1 MEGIEP
7 IDGVVKRVNSLVEE
21 LREEIDQIPIVDTH
35 EHILPR
41 EEALKMQVDLFAL
54 LEQSYLNADLV
65 SAGMAVG
72 AWEREGFDPR
82 EGWERIKPFIS
93 KVRNTAYYQALL
105 HAFRDLY
112 GFTDMEINEQN
123 WRELSD
129 KISYAAK
136 REDWYRYVL
145 KERAN
150 IDVALLDSPLSN
162 PFEAEREFFVPVL
175 SADPLLY
182 GYNRIVIWKRPV
194 TRVFVKSG
202 REELESQYEVEIR
215 AFDDYLSLIDLAL
228 GKAVEGGAVAL
239 KVHSA
244 YLRTLR
250 YEKVSRAEAE
260 KAFILPDDEVTETDA
275 KKFQDHVMHLLI
287 GKATEYGLPLQIHT
301 GIQHGYGNTL
311 WNSNP
316 LHLNNLFLEY
326 GEARFV
332 LFHGGYPFIS
342 ETAVLAKNFPN
353 VYLDFCW
360 LPLISP
366 EVAKRAL
373 SEWLETVPGSK
384 LAWGGD
390 CQRVEECYGHALY
403 AKQVVSEV
411 LAEKVAKGY
420 FSREIAS
427 DLARMIFRE
436 NAWQLYRLDE
446 KRNKRGMPF
455 GSEFSPCTLRRKQGL
470 LF

>member
-1 MEGIEP
+1 M
-7 IDGVVKRVNSLVEE
+7 KNSKVTERLQA
-21 LREEIDQIPIVDTH
+21 EIDQIPIVDTH

-41 EEALKMQVDLFAL
+41 KEILKMQVDLFAL
-54 LEQSYLNADLV
+54 LERSYLNADLV
-65 SAGMAVG
+65 SAGMPVG

-82 EGWERIKPFIS
+82 QGWERIKPFIS

-105 HAFRDLY
+105 RAFRDLY
-112 GFTDMEINEQN
+112 GFADAEINEQN
-123 WRELSD
+123 WEELSD
-129 KISYAAK
+129 RISAAAK

-145 KERAN
+145 KEKAN
-150 IDVALLDSPLSN
+150 IDVALLDLSN

-182 GYNRIVIWKRPV
+182 GYNRVVIWERPLLGAV
-194 TRVFVKSG
+194 EGG
-202 REELESQYEVEIR
+202 REELERQYGVKIR
-215 AFDDYLSLIDLAL
+215 TFDDYLSLIDLAL

-244 YLRTLR
+244 YRRILR

-260 KAFILPDDEVTETDA
+260 KAFIMPDDEVTPTDA
-275 KKFQDHVMHLLI
+275 RKFQDHFMHLII

-301 GIQHGYGNTL
+301 GIQHGHGNTL

-332 LFHGGYPFIS
+332 LFHGGYPFTG
-342 ETAVLAKNFPN
+342 EMAVLAKNFPN

-366 EVAKRAL
+366 EAARRAL
-373 SEWLETVPGSK
+373 SEWIETVPGSK

-390 CQRVEECYGHALY
+390 CRHVEECYGHVLY
-403 AKQVVSEV
+403 AKEVVSEV
-411 LAEKVAKGY
+411 LGEKVENGY
-420 FSREIAS
+420 FSQEVAS

-436 NAWQLYRLDE
+436 NAWQLYGLDE

-455 GSEFSPCTLRRKQGL
+455 GSGFTNGERLIVGRPHEEHIPWVT
-470 LF
+470 

>member
-1 MEGIEP
+1 MM
-7 IDGVVKRVNSLVEE
+7 DMKNSKVTER

-41 EEALKMQVDLFAL
+41 KEVLKMQVDLFAL
-54 LEQSYLNADLV
+54 LERSYLNADLV
-65 SAGMAVG
+65 SAGMPVE

-105 HAFRDLY
+105 RAFRDLY
-112 GFTDMEINEQN
+112 GFAEAEINEQN
-123 WRELSD
+123 WEELSD
-129 KISYAAK
+129 RISAAAK
-136 REDWYRYVL
+136 CKDWYRYVL
-145 KERAN
+145 KEKAN
-150 IDVALLDSPLSN
+150 IDVALLDSTLFN

-182 GYNRIVIWKRPV
+182 GYNRIVVWKKPV
-194 TRVFVKSG
+194 TRAFGKSG
-202 REELESQYEVEIR
+202 REELERQYGVKIR
-215 AFDDYLSLIDLAL
+215 TFDDYPSLIDLAL

-260 KAFILPDDEVTETDA
+260 KAFIMPDDEVTPTDA
-275 KKFQDHVMHLLI
+275 KKFQDHVMHLII
-287 GKATEYGLPLQIHT
+287 GKAIEYGLPLQIHT

-316 LHLNNLFLEY
+316 LHLNNLLLEY

-332 LFHGGYPFIS
+332 LFHGGYPFTG
-342 ETAVLAKNFPN
+342 EMAVLAKNFPN

-366 EVAKRAL
+366 EVARRAL
-373 SEWLETVPGSK
+373 SEWIETVPGSK

-390 CQRVEECYGHALY
+390 CQHVEECYGHVLY

-411 LAEKVAKGY
+411 LAEKVESGY
-420 FSREIAS
+420 FSQEVAS

-436 NAWQLYRLDE
+436 NAWQLYGLDE
-446 KRNKRGMPF
+446 KRNKTDMPF
-455 GSEFSPCTLRRKQGL
+455 GSGFTDGERLIVG
-470 LF
+470 

>member
-1 MEGIEP
+1 M
-7 IDGVVKRVNSLVEE
+7 KNSKVTER
-21 LREEIDQIPIVDTH
+21 LREEIDQISIVDTH

-41 EEALKMQVDLFAL
+41 KEVLKMQVDLFAL
-54 LEQSYLNADLV
+54 FERSYLNADLV
-65 SAGMAVG
+65 SAGMPVA
-72 AWEREGFDPR
+72 AWERRGFDPR
-82 EGWERIKPFIS
+82 EGWERVKPFIN
-93 KVRNTAYYQALL
+93 KVRNTAYYQALVR
-105 HAFRDLY
+105 AFRDLY
-112 GFTDMEINEQN
+112 GFADAEINEHN
-123 WRELSD
+123 WEELSD
-129 KISYAAK
+129 RISAAAK
-136 REDWYRYVL
+136 CEDWYRYVL

-150 IDVALLDSPLSN
+150 IDVALLDLPN

-182 GYNRIVIWKRPV
+182 GYNRIVVWKRPLLGA
-194 TRVFVKSG
+194 VKGG
-202 REELESQYEVEIR
+202 REELERQYGIR
-215 AFDDYLSLIDLAL
+215 LRTFDDYLSLIDLAL
-228 GKAVEGGAVAL
+228 SKAVEGGAVAS

-260 KAFILPDDEVTETDA
+260 KAFVLPDDEVTETDA
-275 KKFQDHVMHLLI
+275 KKFQDYVMHLLI

-301 GIQHGYGNTL
+301 GIQHGYGNIL

-373 SEWLETVPGSK
+373 SGWLETVPGSK

-390 CQRVEECYGHALY
+390 CRHVEECYGHVLY
-403 AKQVVSEV
+403 AKEVVSGV
-411 LAEKVAKGY
+411 LGEKVENGY
-420 FSREIAS
+420 FSQEVAS

-436 NAWQLYRLDE
+436 NARELY
-446 KRNKRGMPF
+446 
-455 GSEFSPCTLRRKQGL
+455 GL
-470 LF
+470 